1 MSGLSKGQLVAGA
14 LVLATAAVLFPVAVV
29 PLRQR
34 PAGGAG
40 GTAGEASASPAPP
53 KSGIDRRSMWG
64 EMRK

>member
-1 MSGLSKGQLVAGA
+1 MSGVSKGQLVAGA

-34 PAGGAG
+34 PAGGG
-40 GTAGEASASPAPP
+40 AGEASASPATP

>member
-1 MSGLSKGQLVAGA
+1 MSGGSKGQLGAGA

-34 PAGGAG
+34 PAGGG
-40 GTAGEASASPAPP
+40 AGEASASASPATP